1 MHPHTLTHGIHASQQ
16 MQCRSELNDKALLNK
31 KKKLTEKYTCW
42 FRKKLLKIF
51 ARKYLK

>member
-31 KKKLTEKYTCW
+31 KKKTH
-42 FRKKLLKIF
+42 RKIHLVSQEIIENI
-51 ARKYLK
+51 R